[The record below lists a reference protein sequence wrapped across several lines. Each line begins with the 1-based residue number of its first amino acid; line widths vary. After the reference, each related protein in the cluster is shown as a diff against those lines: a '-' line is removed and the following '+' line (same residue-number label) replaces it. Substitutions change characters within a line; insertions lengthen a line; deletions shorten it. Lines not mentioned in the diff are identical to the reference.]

1 MRTISRIAALAA
13 LSFVNGCGGGGG
25 GGGSNGPVTSA
36 TFSLSKNAVTF
47 TSDSPFQG
55 PPLEIVSGNVT
66 GTVNGNLFVL
76 VDVAG
81 AAVRDVTV
89 QNNGTAVIDAEYPS
103 KLGVGT
109 HTSTITVRA
118 CVNDST
124 CATGQLSGS
133 PQTLTVTYT
142 IGPVAS
148 PGIYPRIVAS
158 GRPGTVRLRSVGL
171 PDTVTTVETGEIGPL
186 SPLRVPVTSF
196 SKVSSTELEITHPAM
211 IAGHYDFY
219 VNGQLTFARNL
230 SVVDVP
236 DFTAATL
243 THPIAPTE
251 VGGMVYNAL
260 HGQLLVAVMQPNP
273 DDNQVVTYDV
283 AGTGFA
289 PGHATQSVR
298 LRTLVLSQSESSPIE
313 IGYVKRTTIARTP
326 TTGGQNTSLAA
337 GGFHRSAA
345 LSNDW
350 RLFVTADT
358 SPTSPQPAYLASA
371 TGGSQV
377 TALVWTTFAQAVV
390 GGSGDGSRVV
400 IVPSGT
406 SGSDVFQYRGTN
418 SQMSDTGLD
427 FAHGGSLRAP
437 ALDRGGSRIILSNPT
452 ATNVYDG
459 SYQLLGTLS
468 ATTRAYVLNSAGT
481 RAYTLDS
488 SGEVRVFDVSATANG
503 GVYPQLGLGIPV
515 SDPGSGALQMII
527 TPDDETVFIAGV
539 DGIVVQPVPN

>member
-1 MRTISRIAALAA
+1 VDLA
-13 LSFVNGCGGGGG
+13 
-25 GGGSNGPVTSA
+25 GP
-36 TFSLSKNAVTF
+36 
-47 TSDSPFQG
+47 
-55 PPLEIVSGNVT
+55 
-66 GTVNGNLFVL
+66 
-76 VDVAG
+76 
-81 AAVRDVTV
+81 AVRDVTV
-89 QNNGTAVIDAEYPS
+89 QSNATAVIDAEYPS

-142 IGPVAS
+142 IGPVAFA
-148 PGIYPRIVAS
+148 GIYPRIVAS
-158 GRPGTVRLRSVGL
+158 GRPGTVRLRSAGL
-171 PDTVTTVETGEIGPL
+171 PDTVTSVETGEIGPL
-186 SPLRVPVTSF
+186 SPLLVPVTSF
-196 SKVSSTELEITHPAM
+196 SKVSSTEIEITHPAM
-211 IAGHYDFY
+211 VAGHYNFY

-230 SVVDVP
+230 AVVDVP

-243 THPIAPTE
+243 THPVAPTE
-251 VGGMVYNAL
+251 IGGMVYNAL
-260 HGQLLVAVMQPNP
+260 HGQLLVGVMQANP
-273 DDNQVVTYDV
+273 DDSQVVTYDV
-283 AGTGFA
+283 AGTGFG
-289 PGHATQSVR
+289 PGQATQSVR
-298 LRTLVLSQSESSPIE
+298 LRTLVLSQSETSPIE
-313 IGYVKRTTIARTP
+313 IAYVKRTAVARTP
-326 TTGGQNTSLAA
+326 TTGGENTSLPA

-350 RLFVTADT
+350 RLFVTGDT
-358 SPTSPQPAYLASA
+358 SPTSPLPAYLASA

-377 TALVWTTFAQAVV
+377 TTLAWVTFAQAVV

-418 SQMSDTGLD
+418 SQMSDTNLD
-427 FAHGGSLRAP
+427 FSHGGSLRAP
-437 ALDRGGSRIILSNPT
+437 ALDRAGNRIILSNTT

-459 SYQLLGTLS
+459 SYQLLGTLPVS
-468 ATTRAYVLNSAGT
+468 TRTYVLNSVGT
-481 RAYTLDS
+481 RAITYDG

-503 GVYPQLGLGIPV
+503 GVYPQLGTGIPV
-515 SDPGSGALQMII
+515 SDPGTGALSMII